1 MQPRPWWQPQPQ
13 TNQPTISARLLQ
25 SPHDRAETAR
35 SPWHHCTKCLAKS
48 TPAIRERFAPAYLG
62 LFYNSRRTSVFN
74 LFKTPM
80 ACFDSL
86 SFQQPPLLKIFSR
99 YSFDSAIELRSAS
112 TNQSSSELII
122 RAEEQSRRHKEAQ
135 VLERSQNP
143 FQSFF
148 VGSFTIILWFHE
160 IVLYSI
166 RHQWR
171 S

>member
-1 MQPRPWWQPQPQ
+1 
-13 TNQPTISARLLQ
+13 
-25 SPHDRAETAR
+25 
-35 SPWHHCTKCLAKS
+35 
-48 TPAIRERFAPAYLG
+48 
-62 LFYNSRRTSVFN
+62 
-74 LFKTPM
+74 M
-80 ACFDSL
+80 ACLDSL

-148 VGSFTIILWFHE
+148 VGSFTIIL
-160 IVLYSI
+160 
-166 RHQWR
+166 
-171 S
+171 